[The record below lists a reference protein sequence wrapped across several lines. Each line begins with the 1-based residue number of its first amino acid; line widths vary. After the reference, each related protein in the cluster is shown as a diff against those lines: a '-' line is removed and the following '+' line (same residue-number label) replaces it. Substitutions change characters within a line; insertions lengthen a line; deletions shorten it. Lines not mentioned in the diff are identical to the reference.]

1 MWLSALDTRLSLIF
15 PASAVKFF
23 HLPRPAHGWYLDI
36 SLMKRYN
43 PSSPIGE
50 YTGCCSET
58 EAFDQSK
65 NNSAFVMV
73 ALRCQTSESQY
84 LGKHHAGYSSID

>member
-23 HLPRPAHGWYLDI
+23 HLPRP
-36 SLMKRYN
+36 
-43 PSSPIGE
+43 E

-65 NNSAFVMV
+65 NNSAFVVV